1 MARRKSSTKDIE
13 KTNLEHREIEKLIVE
28 PEGTGLKLDRKPPE
42 TVSPTA
48 TIKDSGS
55 YKVPMHLDL
64 QSFISEKSL
73 KKSEQIEL
81 FSNYEAR
88 ESEIKI
94 GLSHLSDAGFSALE
108 AFKKLIARY
117 AFVGNRET
125 EETLSNTFGRTRYP
139 RIEISKS
146 EYYEAYGL
154 VRDSRGWFGGAK
166 VLQTAQK
173 GLLELTETQHLLI
186 TRKRWIEKGN
196 SREEVTDIL
205 KIHSPLITV
214 IEGYEGLTSQ
224 EADKVEAGQEIA
236 KNSFLVIELSP
247 VFTLDSDNYY
257 LVRRLNKDKVIKSLS
272 GRSTK
277 TYFQLFNLTNYLE
290 QRGVDKLEIGI
301 DKLAEIT
308 GLEYYIEQRHTTKL
322 INRLKTLMR
331 LVTDGEPKWL
341 LSWSYANKKFT
352 LELNPELC
360 SRVKKKSNGKA
371 LKKPDTENK

>member
-94 GLSHLSDAGFSALE
+94 GLSHLSDAGFKALE

-139 RIEISKS
+139 RIEMSKS
-146 EYYEAYGL
+146 EYYDAYGIE
-154 VRDSRGWFGGAK
+154 RDSRGWFGGAK

-277 TYFQLFNLTNYLE
+277 TYFQLKRLTDWLE
-290 QRGVDKLEIGI
+290 QRGIDKLTIAI
-301 DKLAEIT
+301 DTLAEIT

-360 SRVKKKSNGKA
+360 RRLKKKSNGKA
-371 LKKPDTENK
+371 LKKPDTESS

>member
-1 MARRKSSTKDIE
+1 MTKKKNSS
-13 KTNLEHREIEKLIVE
+13 IEKLRKSLSKKDFTEV
-28 PEGTGLKLDRKPPE
+28 PENDIELRLDRKPPE
-42 TVSPTA
+42 TVSPAAVTA
-48 TIKDSGS
+48 ESGS
-55 YKVPMHLDL
+55 YRVPMHLEL

-73 KKSEQIEL
+73 KKTEQIEL
-81 FSNYEAR
+81 FSNFEVE

-94 GLSHLSDAGFSALE
+94 GLSHLSDAGFNALE

-117 AFVGNRET
+117 SFVGNRET
-125 EETLSNTFGRTRYP
+125 EEIQSNTFGRTRYP

-146 EYYEAYGL
+146 EYYEEYGL
-154 VRDSRGWFGGAK
+154 ERDSKGGFGGAQ

-173 GLLELTETQHLLI
+173 GLLELTETQHMLI
-186 TRKRWIEKGN
+186 TRKRWIEKG
-196 SREEVTDIL
+196 SFREEVTDIL
-205 KIHSPLITV
+205 RIHSPLITV

-224 EADKVEAGQEIA
+224 EAEKVEAGEEIL

-257 LVRRLNKDKVIKSLS
+257 LLRRLNKDKIIKSLS

-301 DKLAEIT
+301 DKLADIT
-308 GLEYYIEQRHTTKL
+308 GLQSYIKSRHTAKL
-322 INRLKTLMR
+322 INRLKELMR
-331 LVTDGEPKWL
+331 LATDGETKWL

-352 LELNPELC
+352 LELNPKLC
-360 SRVKKKSNGKA
+360 SRVKKKNSGKA
-371 LKKPDTENK
+371 HKKRDTSS

>member
-1 MARRKSSTKDIE
+1 MTKKKDSSIEELRKSQSKKDFTEVPENDIE
-13 KTNLEHREIEKLIVE
+13 LR
-28 PEGTGLKLDRKPPE
+28 LDRKPPE

-48 TIKDSGS
+48 VTAESGS
-55 YKVPMHLDL
+55 YRVPMHLEL

-73 KKSEQIEL
+73 KKTEQIEL
-81 FSNYEAR
+81 FSNFEVE

-94 GLSHLSDAGFSALE
+94 GLSHLSDAGFNALE

-117 AFVGNRET
+117 SFVGNRET
-125 EETLSNTFGRTRYP
+125 EEIQSNTFGRTRYP

-146 EYYEAYGL
+146 EYYEEYGL
-154 VRDSRGWFGGAK
+154 ERDSKGGFGGAQ

-173 GLLELTETQHLLI
+173 GLLELTETQHMLI
-186 TRKRWIEKGN
+186 TRKRWIEKG
-196 SREEVTDIL
+196 SFREEVTDIL
-205 KIHSPLITV
+205 RIHSPLITV

-224 EADKVEAGQEIA
+224 EAEKVEAGEEIL

-257 LVRRLNKDKVIKSLS
+257 LLRRLNKDKIIKSLS

-301 DKLAEIT
+301 DKLADIT
-308 GLEYYIEQRHTTKL
+308 GLQSYIKSRHTAKL
-322 INRLKTLMR
+322 INRLKELMR
-331 LVTDGEPKWL
+331 LATDGETKWL

-352 LELNPELC
+352 LELNPKLC
-360 SRVKKKSNGKA
+360 SRVKKKNSGKA
-371 LKKPDTENK
+371 HKKRDTSS

>member
-1 MARRKSSTKDIE
+1 MTKKKNSS
-13 KTNLEHREIEKLIVE
+13 IEKLRKSLSKKDFTEV
-28 PEGTGLKLDRKPPE
+28 PENDIELRLDRKPPE

-48 TIKDSGS
+48 VTAESGS
-55 YKVPMHLDL
+55 YRVPMHLEL

-73 KKSEQIEL
+73 KKTEQIEL
-81 FSNYEAR
+81 FSNFEVE

-94 GLSHLSDAGFSALE
+94 GLSHLSDAGFNALE

-117 AFVGNRET
+117 SFVGNRET
-125 EETLSNTFGRTRYP
+125 EETQSNTFGRTRYP

-146 EYYEAYGL
+146 EYYEEYGL
-154 VRDSRGWFGGAK
+154 ERDSKGGFGGAQ

-173 GLLELTETQHLLI
+173 GLLELTETQHMLI
-186 TRKRWIEKGN
+186 TRKRWIEKG
-196 SREEVTDIL
+196 SFREEVTDIL
-205 KIHSPLITV
+205 RIHSPLITV

-224 EADKVEAGQEIA
+224 EAEKVEAGEEIL

-257 LVRRLNKDKVIKSLS
+257 LLRRLNKDKIIKSLS

-301 DKLAEIT
+301 DKLADIT
-308 GLEYYIEQRHTTKL
+308 GLQSYIKSRHTAKL
-322 INRLKTLMR
+322 INRLKELMR
-331 LVTDGEPKWL
+331 LATDGETKWL

-352 LELNPELC
+352 LELNPKLC
-360 SRVKKKSNGKA
+360 SRVKKKNSGKA
-371 LKKPDTENK
+371 HKKRDTSS

>member
-1 MARRKSSTKDIE
+1 MTKKKDSSIEELRKSQSKKDFTEVPENDIE
-13 KTNLEHREIEKLIVE
+13 LR
-28 PEGTGLKLDRKPPE
+28 LDRKPPE
-42 TVSPTA
+42 TVSPVAVTA
-48 TIKDSGS
+48 ESGS
-55 YKVPMHLDL
+55 YRVPMHLEL

-73 KKSEQIEL
+73 KKTEQIEL
-81 FSNYEAR
+81 FSNFEVE

-94 GLSHLSDAGFSALE
+94 GLSHLSDAGFNALE

-117 AFVGNRET
+117 SFVGNRET
-125 EETLSNTFGRTRYP
+125 EEIQSNTFGRTRYP

-146 EYYEAYGL
+146 EYYEEYGL
-154 VRDSRGWFGGAK
+154 ERDSKGGFGGAQ

-173 GLLELTETQHLLI
+173 GLLELTETQHMLI
-186 TRKRWIEKGN
+186 TRKRWIEKG
-196 SREEVTDIL
+196 SFREEVTDIL
-205 KIHSPLITV
+205 RIHSPLITV

-224 EADKVEAGQEIA
+224 EAEKVEAGEEIL

-257 LVRRLNKDKVIKSLS
+257 LLRRLNKDKIIKSLS

-301 DKLAEIT
+301 DKLADIT
-308 GLEYYIEQRHTTKL
+308 GLQSYIKSRHTAKL
-322 INRLKTLMR
+322 INRLKELMR
-331 LVTDGEPKWL
+331 LATDGETKWL

-352 LELNPELC
+352 LELNPKLC
-360 SRVKKKSNGKA
+360 SRVKKKNSGKA
-371 LKKPDTENK
+371 HKKRDTSS